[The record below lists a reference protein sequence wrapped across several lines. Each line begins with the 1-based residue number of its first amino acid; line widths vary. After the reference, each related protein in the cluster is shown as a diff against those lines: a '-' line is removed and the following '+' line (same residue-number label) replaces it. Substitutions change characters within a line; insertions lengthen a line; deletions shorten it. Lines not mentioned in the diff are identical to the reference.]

1 MLVVLAI
8 HAVAALL
15 AIPLLRRFGP
25 RAFLALATV
34 PASAVVWAAVQAR
47 AAVSDDPPTQVVRW
61 VPALGLDLAF
71 RLDGLALLLVSAV
84 GGVGALVFVYCAWY
98 FHDGEANLP
107 AFAAQLTGF
116 AGAMLLVVTSDNM
129 LLLYLGWELTT
140 VFSWLLLGHDPTD
153 AGARR
158 AALQALLI
166 TSLGGLAML
175 LGFVVLGQAAGT
187 YRISELVAAPPGG
200 AALTGGALLV
210 LAGALTKSAQ
220 VPFHSWLPR
229 AMAAPTP
236 VSAYLH
242 SAAMVKAGIYLLL
255 RFAPALAAA
264 PPWRPVVLTLGLA
277 SMIIGGWRALRQYDL
292 KLLLAYGTVSQL
304 GFMTVLAGSGTEAA
318 AAAAATVL
326 AGHAMFKGT
335 LFLTT
340 GVIDHTA
347 GTRDIRELSG
357 LWRSHRVLLA
367 TAVLASASMAAI
379 PPLLGF
385 VGKESAYD
393 VYLHGG
399 PGGSVTLV
407 GLVLGSVLTFA
418 YSWRFVGGAF
428 GPPKQE
434 LDRLRGAAGDAP
446 GLGVSA
452 VREARA
458 ESVSVPTRTHA
469 VPAGFAAPG
478 AVLALGGV
486 LFGLAPGL
494 LEPIAEST
502 AHLVGPEEIE
512 HLALWHGF
520 TTALLLSVATVAL
533 GVALSAGRRRFA
545 RVQAL
550 LHQALPRGLDADAGY
565 GATVRAVD
573 AAARV
578 VTGRTQVGS
587 LPVYLG
593 ITMVVFAAGLGVGLL
608 SGSSPLRVRAWDTP
622 VQAVVA
628 LVVLVAALTIPRAHR
643 RFTAVL
649 LTGAVGYGVAFT
661 YLLQGAPDVALTQ
674 LLVETLTLVAF
685 VFVLRTLP
693 RSFAAAPRPVATRRR
708 VGARRGLRARAL
720 GLRRSV
726 RVAIS
731 LAVGAVTGLAV
742 LVMSSSRT
750 ATPVGPRQLDVAY
763 PVGGGANVVNVL
775 LTDFRAMDTFG
786 EISVLGIAAV
796 GILSLVAAG
805 RRRGAPLPA
814 AGRPDDPD
822 RFSPQRRY
830 IVLEVAGR
838 LLFHTIAVFSVF
850 LLIVGHNSP
859 GGGFAGG
866 LVLGLALVVRYL
878 AGGEKRPAPGDPH
891 PAARGHRC
899 RAGAGRRRRGR
910 GVGVRRGVPAGRRVR
925 GATSRCSA
933 TSSSSPSS
941 SSTSASTSSWS
952 VWLLAVL
959 RGLGA
964 EISRRSRTGRPPPAR
979 PRPAR
984 PPPARP
990 PRARPGRNL
999 RRDRQPHPRAAGRRT
1014 VRGRDVPGPAAQP
1027 HPRPDLGSPSTGT
1040 PRTCWC

>member
-1 MLVVLAI
+1 MLIVLAV
-8 HAVAALL
+8 HAVAAVL
-15 AIPLLRRFGP
+15 AVPLVRRFG
-25 RAFLALATV
+25 RWAFPVLATV
-34 PASAVVWAAVQAR
+34 PASAVVWAAVQAP
-47 AAVSDDPPTQVVRW
+47 AAVSGHPPTEVVSW
-61 VPALGLDLAF
+61 VPTLGLDLAF
-71 RLDGLALLLVSAV
+71 RLDGLALLLVLAV
-84 GGVGALVFVYCAWY
+84 GGVGALVFLYCTWY
-98 FHDGEANLP
+98 FGDDEPNLP
-107 AFAAQLTGF
+107 AFAGELTGF

-140 VFSWLLLGHDPTD
+140 VFSWLLLGHDPAD
-153 AGARR
+153 PGARR

-187 YRISELVAAPPGG
+187 YRISQLLADPPGG
-200 AALTGGALLV
+200 AALTGGAVLV

-255 RFAPALAAA
+255 RFSPALAAA
-264 PPWRPVVLTLGLA
+264 PPWRPIVLTLGLA

-318 AAAAATVL
+318 AAAAVTVV
-326 AGHAMFKGT
+326 AGHAMFKAT

-357 LWRSHRVLLA
+357 LWRSHRVLLV
-367 TAVLASASMAAI
+367 TAVLACASMAAI

-385 VGKESAYD
+385 VGKESAYA

-399 PGGSVTLV
+399 PGGRLTLV

-428 GPPKQE
+428 GPPKRE
-434 LDRLRGAAGDAP
+434 LDRLAAAAGRGR
-446 GLGVSA
+446 GLGVGA
-452 VREARA
+452 VQQARA
-458 ESVSVPTRTHA
+458 EAVAVPTATHP

-478 AVLALGGV
+478 AVLALGGLV
-486 LFGLAPGL
+486 LGLDPGVV
-494 LEPIAEST
+494 EPVAAAT
-502 AHLVGPEEIE
+502 ARLVGEAPIE
-512 HLALWHGF
+512 HLALWHGL
-520 TTALLLSVATVAL
+520 TTALWLSVATVAL
-533 GVALSAGRRRFA
+533 GAVLSIGRRRFA
-545 RVQAL
+545 RAQAL
-550 LHQALPRGLDADAGY
+550 LHQALPARLDADEGY
-565 GATVRAVD
+565 RTAVRGVD
-573 AAARV
+573 ALARV

-593 ITMVVFAAGLGVGLL
+593 VTMLVFATGLGTGLL
-608 SGSSPLRVRAWDTP
+608 SGRSPLHVRAWDSP
-622 VQAVVA
+622 VQAVVGV
-628 LVVLVAALTIPRAHR
+628 VVLVAAVTIPRAHR

-649 LTGAVGYGVAFT
+649 LTGAVGYGVALT

-693 RSFAAAPRPVATRRR
+693 ATFGPTPTAPAAPAVPAAGRR
-708 VGARRGLRARAL
+708 VGVRRRLRARAA
-720 GLRRSV
+720 GLRRPV
-726 RVAIS
+726 RIAIS
-731 LAVGAVTGLAV
+731 LAVGSVTALAV
-742 LVMSSSRT
+742 LVTSSSRT
-750 ATPVGPRQLDVAY
+750 AEPVGPRQLESAY

-786 EISVLGIAAV
+786 EISVVAIAAV

-805 RRRGAPLPA
+805 RRRGAADRAGAVDRAGA
-814 AGRPDDPD
+814 AEFTGPTE
-822 RFSPQRRY
+822 FTGQRRY
-830 IVLEVAGR
+830 VVLEVAGR

-850 LLIVGHNSP
+850 LLIAGHNSP

-878 AGGEKRPAPGDPH
+878 AGGEKDLLTAIRIPPPVVLGTGLVL
-891 PAARGHRC
+891 AAL
-899 RAGAGRRRRGR
+899 AGAGAWVFGGEFLQAAVLQGDLPVFGHVKIVTVVFFDI
-910 GVGVRRGVPAGRRVR
+910 GVYLVVVGLV
-925 GATSRCSA
+925 
-933 TSSSSPSS
+933 
-941 SSTSASTSSWS
+941 
-952 VWLLAVL
+952 LAVL

-964 EISRRSRTGRPPPAR
+964 EIT
-979 PRPAR
+979 
-984 PPPARP
+984 
-990 PRARPGRNL
+990 
-999 RRDRQPHPRAAGRRT
+999 RRT
-1014 VRGRDVPGPAAQP
+1014 TADREGAR
-1027 HPRPDLGSPSTGT
+1027 
-1040 PRTCWC
+1040 